1 MLVDAWLPRAAA
13 NRPLARAVN
22 NLKYGELLLEAQ
34 RSARQLS
41 ALGVVAGES
50 VAIILPPGEE
60 FAIYLHAVW
69 LIGAVAVPIDPN
81 TPQAQRAERTRS
93 ANFVI
98 DARLGGH
105 EDPAAALVTSHELD
119 APAVVI
125 FSSGSSGA
133 AKPIELSFGNFW
145 WSAAGSA
152 VALGLSENE
161 RWLCCLPLS
170 HIGGLSILVRAAI
183 YGTAATVH
191 ERFDSP
197 AVLSELRDVDGPTVV
212 SLVPTT
218 LQRLLDAGLENPPA
232 LRWVLLGGGPI
243 SAELLER
250 AAQAAVPVAPS
261 YGMTEACSQIVTG
274 GAPLFC
280 TQVTLGESSEILV
293 SGPTIAPQCRPQL
306 SSGDLGRWGPGGE
319 LEVIGRS
326 SDLIISGGENVA
338 PELVEAVVAAH
349 PAVADVAVVGRPDA
363 EWGELVTAI
372 VVAKDGQAVSAEQLI
387 EFCRPELAP
396 HERPKRIEFRDR
408 LGRDG
413 AGKLRRSEL

>member
-1 MLVDAWLPRAAA
+1 MLVNTWLPSAATA
-13 NRPLARAVN
+13 RPLARAVN
-22 NLKYGELLLEAQ
+22 NLSYGDLLLEAQ

-41 ALGVVAGES
+41 ALGVVAGER

-60 FAIYLHAVW
+60 FAIYFHAIW
-69 LIGAVAVPIDPN
+69 LLGAVAVPIDPN
-81 TPQAQRAERTRS
+81 TPQDQRAERTRS
-93 ANFVI
+93 VAFAI
-98 DARLGGH
+98 DAPLGGH

-125 FSSGSSGA
+125 YSSGSSGV
-133 AKPIELSFGNFW
+133 AKPIELTFGNLW

-183 YGTAATVH
+183 YATAATVH
-191 ERFDSP
+191 ESFDTTT
-197 AVLSELRDVDGPTVV
+197 VLSELHDLNGPTVV

-243 SAELLER
+243 SSELLER
-250 AAQAAVPVAPS
+250 AAQAAVPIAPS
-261 YGMTEACSQIVTG
+261 YGMTEACSQIITG
-274 GAPLFC
+274 DAALFC
-280 TQVTLGESSEILV
+280 TRVELGESSEILV

-306 SSGDLGRWGPGGE
+306 SSGDIGRWRPGGT
-319 LEVIGRS
+319 LEIIGRS

-338 PELVEAVVAAH
+338 PELVESVLAKHHAVN
-349 PAVADVAVVGRPDA
+349 DVAVVGRPDD

-372 VVAKDGQAVSAEQLI
+372 VVAEADQIVSADELI
-387 EFCRPELAP
+387 DFCHAQLAP
-396 HERPKRIEFRDR
+396 HERPKRIEFRDG
-408 LGRDG
+408 LGRDA